1 MTARGSRG
9 GWMAVAALAAL
20 AFAIGAAPAW
30 GASGGAN
37 PKLSQLNAA
46 RLGPVRSGPVH
57 SGTGI
62 VQAVRPHGV
71 VVRQLDGR
79 KLFVGVGAR
88 TAVTV
93 NGSPATL
100 ADLRPGFV
108 VAFTARANGMALT
121 LRASNPSGGA
131 ASTPK
136 AGTVQSVSADAVVV
150 TGPNGG
156 TVTIAVAPRTKVVL
170 NGSPVT
176 IGEIAAGDRL
186 VKVGGNASGQRPA
199 HVLRFRRPG

>member
-1 MTARGSRG
+1 
-9 GWMAVAALAAL
+9 MAVATVAAL
-20 AFAIGAAPAW
+20 AFAFGAVPAW

-37 PKLSQLNAA
+37 PKPSQLNAA

-79 KLFVGVGAR
+79 KLFVPIGAR
-88 TAVTV
+88 TAVSV

-108 VAFTARANGMALT
+108 VAFTARARGVALT
-121 LRASNPSGGA
+121 LHASNPSGGG
-131 ASTPK
+131 ASAPK
-136 AGTVQSVSADAVVV
+136 AGAVQSVSGDAVVV
-150 TGPNGG
+150 AGPNGG
-156 TVTIAVAPRTKVVL
+156 TVTIAVAARTQVFL

-186 VKVGGNASGQRPA
+186 VKVGGDASGQRPA
-199 HVLRFRRPG
+199 RVLHFRRPG